1 MRAAAVTP
9 PGRGG
14 GTAWFTRPGLID
26 ELHRAPIARFHAAR
40 LDPAQPES
48 QHQNTVVMHALASSV
63 RAFADRGYQA
73 YLDDIIGPWFPATGL
88 P

>member
-1 MRAAAVTP
+1 M
-9 PGRGG
+9 
-14 GTAWFTRPGLID
+14 
-26 ELHRAPIARFHAAR
+26 
-40 LDPAQPES
+40 DPAQPES